1 MKKNTGL
8 ALTIGL
14 IVSLAVLFASAA
26 PPPGGG
32 PGAPP
37 NTELWTDLM
46 VAHSAASTLV
56 GSKVQ
61 TSDFAPYYTPLTFA
75 SILEQSY
82 QTPALKAASAVTPL
96 VRYLI
101 SASDSYLTMGIPSTT
116 APTSLS
122 MTGLPST
129 LGSLLTQLFEAISEP
144 LVPGGFRLDS
154 ELHSLYSVDV
164 APNGATLVAHNA
176 WGSAAQPSARGYLVF
191 TYDGG
196 TKLLRA
202 RGRYAYDPS
211 KYSRLLVANFSQKD
225 WYVKIGSSSASLV
238 ASASEATPLTFLES
252 PIDVSIPANFN
263 PRSIPYV
270 SNQRVSLTARML
282 QTTVSDMI
290 GPRSKTT
297 QDMAQAYL
305 PQLAQPGDDAG
316 TQAAASAML
325 DQILKTS
332 KLRYPKEVYL
342 AFRKGV
348 LRATLASDNIA
359 NGKLGMLVAP
369 YGFFTNAAD
378 ASGTYHPFL
387 CIATYS
393 ITQSPNRLV
402 DVRRPPGDGSKD
414 YPSGMVTRDATLQL
428 DLIKIPLKDY
438 GLVTKVTEN
447 KMMKSLKSDGRGA
460 VTDSV
465 YSLASVSG
473 VGIAVDGSEIYPVL
487 NNTLATTQQNAE
499 ITSVG
504 NHVGQGMGLHY
515 HADGHIAL
523 NNDVQLYNIN
533 DYPGHNHPPLIGFG
547 YDGIAL
553 YGVYEEAYS
562 MEGNDVALDSFG
574 GHSHGAF
581 GYHYH
586 SHQVQVPAE
595 NGQSGYVLDV
605 FMKGAWKGRI
615 NEIPEFWGERG
626 GDPAVSMA
634 QRSPYVGKR

>member
-164 APNGATLVAHNA
+164 ASDGASLVAHNA

-211 KYSRLLVANFSQKD
+211 KYSRTLVSNFAQKD
-225 WYVKIGSSSASLV
+225 WFVKIGSGSASLV
-238 ASASEATPLTFLES
+238 ASASEATAVTFLVS
-252 PIDVSIPANFN
+252 PIDVGIPANFN
-263 PRSIPYV
+263 PRTIPYV

-325 DQILKTS
+325 DQVLKTS

-342 AFRKGV
+342 AFRQGL

-359 NGKLGMLVAP
+359 NGALGMLVAP
-369 YGFFTNAAD
+369 YAFFTNAAD

-387 CIATYS
+387 CVATYS

-438 GLVTKVTEN
+438 GLVTKVTDN
-447 KMMKSLKSDGRGA
+447 KMMKSLKSDGRA
-460 VTDSV
+460 SVADSV
-465 YSLASVSG
+465 YNLASISG
-473 VGIAVDGSEIYPVL
+473 VGIAIDGSEIYPVL

-523 NNDVQLYNIN
+523 NNDLQLYNIN

-553 YGVYEEAYS
+553 YGVYEEAYP
-562 MEGNDVALDSFG
+562 MEGNNVPLDAFG
-574 GHSHGAF
+574 GHTHGNF

-605 FMKGAWKGRI
+605 LMKGAWKGKI
-615 NEIPEFWGERG
+615 NEVPEFWDDRR